1 MITEHDLQEAIA
13 ECQGKRNPNADT
25 CIMLASFLT
34 IKDHMFPEVEL
45 PKYSYDAEPRTV
57 SADVIDY
64 ASESDFGKAVNGKPV
79 ENIMVLM
86 DEVMSVVQ
94 VINPK
99 LYNSIMERI

>member
-13 ECQGKRNPNADT
+13 ECQGKRNPNANT
-25 CIMLASFLT
+25 CMMLASFLT
-34 IKDHMFPEVEL
+34 IKDHMFPQAEE

-57 SADVIDY
+57 SADVIGY
-64 ASESDFGKAVNGKPV
+64 VSESEFGKAVNGKNV
-79 ENIMVLM
+79 EDIMVLM

-99 LYNSIMERI
+99 LYNSILERI